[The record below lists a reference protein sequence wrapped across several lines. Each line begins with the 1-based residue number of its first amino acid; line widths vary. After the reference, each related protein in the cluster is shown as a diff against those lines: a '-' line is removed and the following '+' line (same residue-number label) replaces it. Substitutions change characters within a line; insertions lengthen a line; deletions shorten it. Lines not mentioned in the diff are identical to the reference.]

1 MHCFVSSRRCVVDQ
15 THKSIQYF
23 TSFCLVV
30 WESFTKAKKYTKK
43 MKIWTTISTAV
54 AVTSFLSIGNTN
66 HVSGFS
72 SIVAPA
78 WNTRRG
84 TTTTIPSTSSSRLA
98 AEGGPPKYDTRMGK
112 VRQVEVAGE
121 GSVLVQIEPN
131 DEADTKLDYEPGH
144 VLALEIEET
153 TGNGEWL
160 RGPYTITR
168 GTDSSFDVL
177 LKVVGNKSKIFAN
190 AQPGKPVKF
199 GGRFHVPIVEGIIA
213 AKDGDKSNSDTTS
226 PTKRVVMISTGVG
239 VGPCIGA
246 IEKLLMEKEVTSSFD
261 ATIDLFASYR
271 TQEEIVGKDRLDE
284 LKSQYPE
291 RFNWQPIIT
300 SDTGRISSKD
310 DNVKLVV
317 QKDNSGS
324 DGNICSI
331 SETHYHLI
339 GNGQMVREWKEGL
352 EKAGVPTERV
362 TIESYF
368 NHRADT
374 SNEAIERIARVVQ
387 SAALLKAE
395 AAV

>member
-1 MHCFVSSRRCVVDQ
+1 
-15 THKSIQYF
+15 
-23 TSFCLVV
+23 
-30 WESFTKAKKYTKK
+30 

-84 TTTTIPSTSSSRLA
+84 AIPSTSSSRLA

-168 GTDSSFDVL
+168 GTDSCFDVL

-271 TQEEIVGKDRLDE
+271 TQDEIVGKDRLDE

-368 NHRADT
+368 NHRADID
-374 SNEAIERIARVVQ
+374 NDAVERIARVVP
-387 SAALLKAE
+387 SGALLTAT
-395 AAV
+395 V

>member
-1 MHCFVSSRRCVVDQ
+1 
-15 THKSIQYF
+15 
-23 TSFCLVV
+23 
-30 WESFTKAKKYTKK
+30 
-43 MKIWTTISTAV
+43 MKILTTISTV
-54 AVTSFLSIGNTN
+54 AVTSFLSLGSPNN
-66 HVSGFS
+66 VSGFAP
-72 SIVAPA
+72 VAPA
-78 WNTRRG
+78 WNTKSG
-84 TTTTIPSTSSSRLA
+84 TITSTSSSRLA

-112 VRQVEVAGE
+112 VRQVEVAAE

-131 DEADTKLDYEPGH
+131 DDEDGPILDYEPGH

-168 GTDSSFDVL
+168 GTDTSFDVL
-177 LKVVGNKSKIFAN
+177 LKVVGTKSKIFAN

-199 GGRFHVPIVEGIIA
+199 GGRFHVPIVEGIIT
-213 AKDGDKSNSDTTS
+213 AKGGDDKSNSDTMS

-246 IEKLLMEKEVTSSFD
+246 IEKLLLDNELSSSFE

-271 TQEEIVGKDRLDE
+271 TEQEIVGKDRLDE

-291 RFNWQPIIT
+291 RFNWHPIIT
-300 SDTGRISSKD
+300 SDTGRISSND
-310 DNVKLVV
+310 DNLKMVA
-317 QKDNSGS
+317 QKQGEGNSV
-324 DGNICSI
+324 DNICSI

-352 EKAGVPTERV
+352 EKAGVPAERV

-374 SNEAIERIARVVQ
+374 DNGAIERIARVVP
-387 SAALLKAE
+387 SGALLKAT
-395 AAV
+395 V